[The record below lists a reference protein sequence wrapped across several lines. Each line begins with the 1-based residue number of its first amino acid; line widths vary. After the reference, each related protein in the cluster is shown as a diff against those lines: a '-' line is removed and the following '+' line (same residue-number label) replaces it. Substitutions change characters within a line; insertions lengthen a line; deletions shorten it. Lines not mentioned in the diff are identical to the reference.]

1 MSVQTRFRWCTS
13 TACFLPLVSA
23 ENIYSRAQS
32 AGGGEAQSQHLGRM
46 PKSSRSNLYCRMNG
60 GNIALKCGKTAKNEW
75 KESNIYNSHSAFRLR
90 ILSLRRG
97 LSIIRQNEMVVKKI
111 LIVR

>member
-13 TACFLPLVSA
+13 TACFLPLVPA

-46 PKSSRSNLYCRMNG
+46 PNSSRSNLYCRMNG
-60 GNIALKCGKTAKNEW
+60 GNIALKCGKTAKNERMEATYTTPILRFGF
-75 KESNIYNSHSAFRLR
+75 ESSLCVADSA
-90 ILSLRRG
+90 
-97 LSIIRQNEMVVKKI
+97 
-111 LIVR
+111 

>member
-32 AGGGEAQSQHLGRM
+32 AGGGEAQSQHLVRM

-60 GNIALKCGKTAKNEW
+60 RNIALKCGKTAKNEW
-75 KESNIYNSHSAFRLR
+75 KEATYTTPIRLFGFE
-90 ILSLRRG
+90 LSLCVAD
-97 LSIIRQNEMVVKKI
+97 SA
-111 LIVR
+111 

>member
-60 GNIALKCGKTAKNEW
+60 GDIALKCGKTAKNER
-75 KESNIYNSHSAFRLR
+75 KEATYTTPIRRFGFESSLCVADSA
-90 ILSLRRG
+90 
-97 LSIIRQNEMVVKKI
+97 
-111 LIVR
+111 

>member
-75 KESNIYNSHSAFRLR
+75 KEATYTTPIRLFGFE
-90 ILSLRRG
+90 LSLCVAD
-97 LSIIRQNEMVVKKI
+97 SA
-111 LIVR
+111 